1 MNATTAAKAE
11 KRKILTEIL
20 YLGLTAPDD
29 DKMRQCIN
37 LAELLA
43 ITMSP
48 EDIEMCTAAAKIR
61 AFGQIVRERAE
72 GAEQ

>member
-1 MNATTAAKAE
+1 MNNGDRRE
-11 KRKILTEIL
+11 ILTEIL

-29 DKMRQCIN
+29 DKVRQCVN

-48 EDIEMCTAAAKIR
+48 EDIEVCKAAAKIR